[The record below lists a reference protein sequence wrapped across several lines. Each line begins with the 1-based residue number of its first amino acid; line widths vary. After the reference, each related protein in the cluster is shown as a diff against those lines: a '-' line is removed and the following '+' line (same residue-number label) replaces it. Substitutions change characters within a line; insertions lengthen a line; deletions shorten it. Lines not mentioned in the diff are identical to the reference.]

1 MDRIKKIFGK
11 SNSIL
16 IGAIHFPPLLG
27 YPEFPGF
34 KVAAERALYDLEA
47 FEKGGI
53 DSVIFENNYDLPHTT
68 IVGREIAAAMTY
80 LGEKIVQQSSVPVGV
95 DVLWNDFECALAIAK
110 TLGLGFVRVPV
121 FVDTVKT
128 DFGVIHGEPSKV
140 IAIRK
145 KIGAES
151 VAIMADIH
159 VKHSKLLSRYSLV
172 QSARLAIKKGADALI
187 VTGKWTGDAPDFQEL
202 KSLRKAIGDFPIFT
216 GSGADKKNIK
226 EILQFANGVIVST
239 SLKSGVDRK
248 GEHNVK
254 AFNQKID
261 SKKVENFVR
270 TARHLSK

>member
-1 MDRIKKIFGK
+1 
-11 SNSIL
+11 
-16 IGAIHFPPLLG
+16 
-27 YPEFPGF
+27 
-34 KVAAERALYDLEA
+34 
-47 FEKGGI
+47 
-53 DSVIFENNYDLPHTT
+53 
-68 IVGREIAAAMTY
+68 
-80 LGEKIVQQSSVPVGV
+80 
-95 DVLWNDFECALAIAK
+95 
-110 TLGLGFVRVPV
+110 
-121 FVDTVKT
+121 
-128 DFGVIHGEPSKV
+128 
-140 IAIRK
+140 
-145 KIGAES
+145 
-151 VAIMADIH
+151 MADIH
-159 VKHSKLLSRYSLV
+159 FKHSKLLSRYSLV